1 MKNLKI
7 LTLTL
12 LFVSVSFAQYNPNA
26 EYWITYQYTPKKGM
40 TAKFENAVK
49 AKTKIYNKSDNP
61 VYTAIQTTGELSE
74 NGRYERIM
82 PRRDIDWFM
91 RDNTVEGKYWMANV
105 DKYVQKG
112 EGPYVWIRVK
122 ELSINFDKPTPS
134 KYIRVNT
141 RVLKNGDNSD
151 FWRYLRRRVEVLKKT
166 SPDIKYTVFRL
177 DSGGNANTIR
187 IITAYDNMKKPQ
199 GETNNGA
206 MRAIYDEMY
215 EGAWQDDFDKYNERL
230 IEWARPQYNYTLRA
244 DLSTSN

>member
-7 LTLTL
+7 LSLTL
-12 LFVSVSFAQYNPNA
+12 LFVSASFAQYNPNA

-40 TAKFENAVK
+40 TAKFESAVK
-49 AKTKIYNKSDNP
+49 AKTKIYNKPDNP

-91 RDNTVEGKYWMANV
+91 RDNTAEGKYWMANV

-122 ELSINFDKPTPS
+122 ELSINFDKPSPS

>member
-7 LTLTL
+7 LILAF

-40 TAKFENAVK
+40 TAKFESAVK
-49 AKTKIYNKSDNP
+49 AKTKIYNKPDNP

-122 ELSINFDKPTPS
+122 ELSINFDKPSPS

>member
-40 TAKFENAVK
+40 TAKFESAVK

-122 ELSINFDKPTPS
+122 ELSINFDKPSPS

-230 IEWARPQYNYTLRA
+230 I
-244 DLSTSN
+244 

>member
-7 LTLTL
+7 LSLTL

-40 TAKFENAVK
+40 TAKFESAVK
-49 AKTKIYNKSDNP
+49 AKTKIYNKPDNP

-122 ELSINFDKPTPS
+122 ELSINFDKPSPS

-199 GETNNGA
+199 GEANNGA

>member
-40 TAKFENAVK
+40 TAKFESAVK

-105 DKYVQKG
+105 DKYVQKEKVHMFG
-112 EGPYVWIRVK
+112 LG
-122 ELSINFDKPTPS
+122 
-134 KYIRVNT
+134 
-141 RVLKNGDNSD
+141 
-151 FWRYLRRRVEVLKKT
+151 
-166 SPDIKYTVFRL
+166 
-177 DSGGNANTIR
+177 
-187 IITAYDNMKKPQ
+187 
-199 GETNNGA
+199 
-206 MRAIYDEMY
+206 
-215 EGAWQDDFDKYNERL
+215 
-230 IEWARPQYNYTLRA
+230 
-244 DLSTSN
+244 

>member
-40 TAKFENAVK
+40 TAKFESAVK
-49 AKTKIYNKSDNP
+49 AKTKIYHKSDNP

-122 ELSINFDKPTPS
+122 ELSINFDKPSPS

>member
-1 MKNLKI
+1 MKNFKI
-7 LTLTL
+7 LILAF

-40 TAKFENAVK
+40 TAKFESAVK

-122 ELSINFDKPTPS
+122 ELSINFDKPSPS

-244 DLSTSN
+244 DLTTSN